1 MLPFKR
7 SQRVSNLIRKEA
19 SDIIMNRLKDPRL
32 GFVTITN
39 VVVSD
44 DLKTARV
51 YYSVFNEDEIKDTG
65 DALKSSASFIRSELS
80 KRIKMKFTPQLEFHF
95 DEAPRYGDHIEKLFK
110 KIEDK

>member
-32 GFVTITN
+32 GFVTVTN

-44 DLKTARV
+44 DLKTASI

-65 DALKSSASFIRSELS
+65 DGEWHS
-80 KRIKMKFTPQLEFHF
+80 
-95 DEAPRYGDHIEKLFK
+95 PRNYPAGDSGTGF
-110 KIEDK
+110 